1 MDRTWHPQLVDKGA
15 KIRNHM
21 YYAID
26 NCAGNPDTL
35 REMSDN
41 CVLHL
46 QNIHDQCADDS
57 GSKVPH

>member
-1 MDRTWHPQLVDKGA
+1 
-15 KIRNHM
+15 M

-46 QNIHDQCADDS
+46 QNIHDQCADDA
-57 GSKVPH
+57 GSKMPH